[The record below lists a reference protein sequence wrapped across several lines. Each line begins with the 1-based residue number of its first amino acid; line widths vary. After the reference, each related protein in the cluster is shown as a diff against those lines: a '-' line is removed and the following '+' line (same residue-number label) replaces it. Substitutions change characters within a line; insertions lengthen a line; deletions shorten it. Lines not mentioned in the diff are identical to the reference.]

1 MDERG
6 SSLADASPLIRIKAA
21 LAAVRAD
28 IRELDVQLGV
38 QGHAVMQ
45 GRLLAR
51 HAAHERAREEA
62 AGGAR
67 RA

>member
-21 LAAVRAD
+21 LTTVRAD
-28 IRELDVQLGV
+28 IKDIDVQLGV

-51 HAAHERAREEA
+51 HAAHERAKEAA
-62 AGGAR
+62 AGGR